1 MTDKANVSGS
11 TSESTKSLASKDE
24 AVESLKTS
32 VTQGAHDLTDQAKGM
47 AAGVATQAR
56 EAASTRLSGGKER
69 AAQGLGSIA
78 SVLRQTSEQLPED
91 QSGLTK
97 YVTQAA
103 DGIDTASSYLQRSSL
118 PDVVRDVESFARR
131 EPALFLG
138 GVFVAG
144 LVGGRFLKSSRPR
157 GVGGA
162 GQGASRAMQSESDF
176 ARARQPN
183 STAGNRGR
191 QPTRH
196 AASESSGTAS
206 SSSRKEE
213 GNGSQPAEAR
223 GGT

>member
-1 MTDKANVSGS
+1 MTDKSNVSWS
-11 TSESTKSLASKDE
+11 TSESTKSPGSKDE
-24 AVESLKTS
+24 AAQALKTS

-56 EAASTRLSGGKER
+56 EAASSRLSGGKER

-97 YVTQAA
+97 YVTRAA
-103 DGIDTASSYLQRSSL
+103 DGIDTASSYLQKSSL
-118 PDVVRDVESFARR
+118 PDVIRDVESFARR

-138 GVFVAG
+138 GIFVAG

-157 GVGGA
+157 GAGA
-162 GQGASRAMQSESDF
+162 TGQGASRAMQSEADL
-176 ARARQPN
+176 ARARRPN
-183 STAGNRGR
+183 SSAGNGGR
-191 QPTRH
+191 QRTRH
-196 AASESSGTAS
+196 VASESSDAAS
-206 SSSRKEE
+206 SSSRREE
-213 GNGSQPAEAR
+213 SNGGQPAEAR